1 MTFTLFL
8 LENEMESTQV
18 KRQRIMRKPEVL
30 NISGLSHPTIWRM
43 EKEGTFPKRVKLGG
57 NSCGWLETEIMAWLE
72 SIAEAR

>member
-1 MTFTLFL
+1 
-8 LENEMESTQV
+8 
-18 KRQRIMRKPEVL
+18 MRKPEVL

-57 NSCGWLETEIMAWLE
+57 NSCGWLETEIRAWLE